1 MIKNADTKCTLEL
14 LRESGA
20 MLEGHFLLS
29 SGRHSDRYF
38 QCARLLQYPDR
49 AEEALAPVAAA
60 LREEMDPGRLAID
73 LVVGPAMGGII
84 VAYELARQLGL
95 PALFTER
102 DDSGAMTLRRGFEIE
117 AGQKILIA
125 EDVVTTGKSSEE
137 SAAVLE
143 RLGGTI
149 VALACVVD
157 RRAPEVQLRWP
168 LFPACRVSVANW
180 EASDCDLCKQ
190 HIPFIKPGSRK
201 FTSRKAT

>member
-1 MIKNADTKCTLEL
+1 MIPATNEENRTLEL
-14 LRESGA
+14 LRQSQA

-49 AEEALAPVAAA
+49 AAEALAPVVTALKQEIAA
-60 LREEMDPGRLAID
+60 GRLAID

-102 DDSGAMTLRRGFEIE
+102 DDTGTMTLRRGFEIQ
-117 AGQKILIA
+117 AGQRILIA

-143 RLGGTI
+143 LLGGKV

-157 RRAPEVQLRWP
+157 RRAPDAQVRWP
-168 LFPACRVSVANW
+168 MFPACKVSVANW
-180 EASDCDLCKQ
+180 DAQDCELCKQ
-190 HIPFIKPGSRK
+190 GIPYVKPGSRK
-201 FTSRKAT
+201 FKS

>member
-1 MIKNADTKCTLEL
+1 MDVREVYEEAGAL
-14 LRESGA
+14 LH
-20 MLEGHFLLS
+20 GHFLLS
-29 SGRHSDRYF
+29 SGNHSDHY
-38 QCARLLQYPDR
+38 LQSAKVMENP
-49 AEEALAPVAAA
+49 AAA
-60 LREEMDPGRLAID
+60 EKLGKGLAEMIRENGIQVDT
-73 LVVGPAMGGII
+73 VCSPALGGIL
-84 VAYELARQLGL
+84 AGYELARALGVRFI
-95 PALFTER
+95 FTER
-102 DDSGAMTLRRGFEIE
+102 VGGDMTLRRGFEIE